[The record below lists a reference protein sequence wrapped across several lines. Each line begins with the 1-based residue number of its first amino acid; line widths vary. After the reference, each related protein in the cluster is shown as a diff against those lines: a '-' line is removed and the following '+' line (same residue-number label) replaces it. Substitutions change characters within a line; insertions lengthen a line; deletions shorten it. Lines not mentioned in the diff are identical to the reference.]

1 MSKTLTEQQKKQMLY
16 AIQSDEKLYNK
27 ILDDILNKQISLM
40 QWDYDI
46 LGWGYTHQDLKNYFG
61 RNMRLTKYLN
71 KQIYPKYKNEIDKL
85 LLQRQKKKEIQSITQ
100 IRDLKKVMQLIQKYN
115 IQDQQLLKKLYQIHK
130 SNDDLTLLQKLV
142 DKIEDR
148 QTKMKFEQSKLYQ
161 PSLFAKKKFVQ
172 IAKQLYKDYCNAYII
187 AKYVYSSASGYMN
200 VVNKYVHQISQRVL
214 GTLKDGKLTRNVYI
228 KIRVNKNEIKAKE
241 LQDFNFIFVQI
252 YSPYVTD
259 KQVNKIGI
267 GCSNSF
273 NIPSYAIK
281 KPGVQQ
287 GEACYWDQNGNNSHA
302 NIHLGVQSDD
312 FQNLWKKQYED
323 TLQHQLI
330 HVFELQFGYLNKN
343 VDYVYDEDEYL
354 KSFNTLDPD
363 DQITDISW
371 KAQDYWVSGAQFTPY
386 MANLLSIC
394 KYKYQ
399 HGTSAIQ
406 LAKKI
411 SQIKFKN
418 IQQFNDL
425 VDYFVEEDDYI
436 NQSGLTWLYHLKQKD
451 RKLFEYAK
459 KKLINKILKF

>member
-1 MSKTLTEQQKKQMLY
+1 MLY

-61 RNMRLTKYLN
+61 HNMRLTKYLN

-130 SNDDLTLLQKLV
+130 SNDDLTLLKKLV

-148 QTKMKFEQSKLYQ
+148 QIKMKFEQSKLYQ
-161 PSLFAKKKFVQ
+161 PSLFAKKKIVQ

-187 AKYVYSSASGYMN
+187 AKDVYSSASGYMN

-214 GTLKDGKLTRNVYI
+214 GTLKDGKLTHNIYV

-241 LQDFNFIFVQI
+241 MQDFNFIFVQI
-252 YSPYVTD
+252 YSPQIKN
-259 KQVNKIGI
+259 KQVKKIGI
-267 GCSNSF
+267 GCTDSF

-287 GEACYWDQNGNNSHA
+287 GEACYWDQNGNDSQA
-302 NIHLGVQSDD
+302 NIHMGVDPND
-312 FQNLWKKQYED
+312 FQNLWKDEYEE

-330 HVFELQFGYLNKN
+330 HVFELVYGYLNKK
-343 VDYVYDEDEYL
+343 VDYSQDDEEYSQ
-354 KSFNTLDPD
+354 SFEYMDTD
-363 DQITDISW
+363 DDMDALNW
-371 KAQDYWVSGAQFTPY
+371 KTQEYWANGTQFTPY
-386 MANLLSIC
+386 IANLLSLF
-394 KYKYQ
+394 KRKHQ
-399 HGTSAIQ
+399 QGVSSVQ
-406 LAKKI
+406 LAKKL
-411 SQIKFKN
+411 SQVKFKD
-418 IQQFNDL
+418 FEETNDL
-425 VDYFVEEDDYI
+425 IEYLIGKDHISDAGIV
-436 NQSGLTWLYHLKQKD
+436 WLYHVSQKD